1 MKTHNIKLA
10 HMVMFWQVLVSISF
24 SVGQY
29 ALAQDISAEMHTKA
43 ETMIRESLSR
53 VQNRYRERLNYYGW
67 TELYYGETRGICNL
81 QLDMPGRA
89 APLAIL
95 YVRADNSIQYPQI
108 MPKGLAEQLI
118 GDRIL
123 IDVYRKSLNG
133 SKSSSRPIESADRK
147 PKKKKRAEYKPLH
160 DTSPYK
166 PDKEEQAVF
175 SESRKLVE
183 EQKKYYENQKR
194 GSRRCR

>member
-1 MKTHNIKLA
+1 MKSNNVKLIR
-10 HMVMFWQVLVSISF
+10 MVILWQVLVSVSF

-29 ALAQDISAEMHTKA
+29 ALAQDVSVEMHTKA

-53 VQNRYRERLNYYGW
+53 VQNRYRERLSYYGW

-89 APLAIL
+89 ASLAIL
-95 YVRADNSIQYPQI
+95 YVRADNTIQYPQI

-118 GDRIL
+118 GDRML
-123 IDVYRKSLNG
+123 IEAYRKSLNG

-147 PKKKKRAEYKPLH
+147 PKKKGRAEYKPLH
-160 DTSPYK
+160 DEGPYK
-166 PDKEEQAVF
+166 PDKEEQAAF
-175 SESRKLVE
+175 AKSKKLVE

-194 GSRRCR
+194 DSRRRR